1 MKEFNPH
8 NAYDKIESIKNELS
22 KAEGLVAGLEAK
34 KRAIIAI
41 MMKKSGEQS
50 LGAQEREAYASAEFD
65 KYCNDIDEAVAKKTL
80 LKLFKATKN
89 IHVINVDDEN
99 SKYFLD
105 IPAKQ
110 IIKFGMKDAESA
122 GMGTEGRPSDGDGDV
137 AGCGRL
143 CEVGG
148 RIFAN

>member
-50 LGAQEREAYASAEFD
+50 LGAQEREAYASNEFD
-65 KYCNDIDEAVAKKTL
+65 EYCEQIDKAVALKTL
-80 LKLFKATKN
+80 LKLEVAQAQMEFEAWRSEQATNRN
-89 IHVINVDDEN
+89 IE
-99 SKYFLD
+99 
-105 IPAKQ
+105 
-110 IIKFGMKDAESA
+110 
-122 GMGTEGRPSDGDGDV
+122 
-137 AGCGRL
+137 RL
-143 CEVGG
+143 T
-148 RIFAN
+148 R